1 METVMFRSTA
11 AIVATAFLGVATCLG
26 GCAGPT
32 PYQPSTSL
40 QGSGGYSE
48 QRLAADR
55 YRVTFAGN
63 SMTSR
68 ETVENYLLYRA
79 AELTAQ
85 QGYEWFIM
93 ADRDVERDRR
103 VVVDRAFN
111 DGRWGYWGPR
121 WRYWGAG
128 FGWRSWDP
136 FYGDPFWANSV
147 DVRTIERYE
156 ATAEIVMRRDPPRDG
171 DLRVFRAREVLEN
184 LGPNIQ
190 RPT

>member
-1 METVMFRSTA
+1 MS
-11 AIVATAFLGVATCLG
+11 VAVALG

-40 QGSGGYSE
+40 SGSSGGYSE
-48 QRLAADR
+48 QRLASDR

-79 AELTAQ
+79 AELTVQ

-103 VVVDRAFN
+103 VIVDRFN
-111 DGRWGYWGPR
+111 DGRWGFWGPR
-121 WRYWGAG
+121 WRYWGVG
-128 FGWRSWDP
+128 IGWRSWDP
-136 FYGDPFWANSV
+136 FYGDPFWANDV

-156 ATAEIVMRRDPPRDG
+156 ASAEIVMRRDPPQG
-171 DLRVFRAREVLEN
+171 DDRRAFRAREVMEN
-184 LGPNIQ
+184 LRPNIQ